1 MHVALSVHAARP
13 PGAACSGRPDP
24 QKGAAMSTTA
34 DEQRTE
40 WTYAS
45 LANLPAVISVRVAD
59 SILGIGAT
67 NGKQLR
73 ASGNY
78 PIELLPGLGRH
89 QKISTARLFEYLGY
103 VPAGLALPTGSEPR
117 TDRE

>member
-1 MHVALSVHAARP
+1 
-13 PGAACSGRPDP
+13 
-24 QKGAAMSTTA
+24 MSTTA
-34 DEQRTE
+34 NEQRTE

-45 LANLPAVISVRVAD
+45 LVELPAVISVRVAD

-67 NGKQLR
+67 NGKHLR

-103 VPAGLALPTGSEPR
+103 VPSGLMAPTGVER
-117 TDRE
+117 QVDRE